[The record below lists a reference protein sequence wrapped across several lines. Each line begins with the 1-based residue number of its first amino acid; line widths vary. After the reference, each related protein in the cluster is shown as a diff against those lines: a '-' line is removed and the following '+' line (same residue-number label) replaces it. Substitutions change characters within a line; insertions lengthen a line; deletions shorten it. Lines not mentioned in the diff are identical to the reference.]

1 MNKNKS
7 EYVLIVMKN
16 LNLLIVLYIAVIM
29 AYSLSGVVQEG
40 SAMEFLLKI
49 NRLPAAFWKIPAVV
63 LCLYAGCLLLM
74 HIHSSDAFWLV
85 MKAGLEIVISF
96 CISYMLGFGYTGI
109 ILLILADTIKYLP
122 KSRWKFSVGVILC
135 LFYLLIDFEFLAVYF
150 DVISFDTYLAY
161 FQRDVHFI
169 LSGMKSMLGSLNT
182 FLFLIYVI
190 SVMQMQ
196 VNENERMLSLNDQLN
211 LANRE
216 LQEAYAQL
224 EEYARESEQMVKTRE
239 RNRLAR
245 EIHDT
250 LGHALTGIITGI
262 EACTVLMDVAP
273 DATKIQM
280 KAIAEVAR
288 QGVTDVRRSVNALR
302 PDALDKLD
310 LESAI
315 TRTISEM
322 RLATSADIDYQ
333 CTTPLNCFS
342 EDEEDIIYR
351 VVQESITNSIRH
363 GRADHIWIQIDRE
376 NYNMLHIRV
385 RDNGIGCADVKKGFG
400 LHHMEER
407 MRMLNGSLSY
417 DGRDGFVIDARIP
430 IRWGKGGV
438 QND

>member
-7 EYVLIVMKN
+7 DYVLIVMKN

-29 AYSLSGVVQEG
+29 AYSLSGVIRED

-49 NRLPAAFWKIPAVV
+49 NRLPTAFWKIPAVV

-74 HIHSSDAFWLV
+74 HIHSPDAFWLV
-85 MKAGLEIVISF
+85 MKAGMEVVISF

-109 ILLILADTIKYLP
+109 ILLILADIMKYLP

-135 LFYLLIDFEFLAVYF
+135 MFYLLIDFDFLAVYF

-169 LSGMKSMLGSLNT
+169 LFGIKNMLGSLNT

-190 SVMQMQ
+190 TVMQMQ

-310 LESAI
+310 LERAI

-333 CTTPLNCFS
+333 CMTPLNCFS

-351 VVQESITNSIRH
+351 IVQESITNSIRH
-363 GRADHIWIQIDRE
+363 GKADHIWIQIGRE
-376 NYNMLHIRV
+376 HNMLHIRI

-407 MRMLNGSLSY
+407 MGMLNGSLSY
-417 DGRDGFVIDARIP
+417 DGRDGFVIDAKIP
-430 IRWGKGGV
+430 IRWGKGGT